1 MRTTIAA
8 AVGVAFAL
16 TVPAAAAAI
25 PPGGASP
32 DTPGTSASVSPGT
45 LAPGDRISF
54 TVGGFPRG
62 ETVNIKID
70 DGEFCA
76 EAAVHGA
83 CVVHAQKIRSDGTAS
98 GSFLIP
104 DDLAPGAHW
113 LRFLATEQILDAS
126 GNQQGVK
133 GYTRRGGAD
142 FTVVRAGAGTA
153 RTTAAAPRPSTAP
166 ATTAQPSTVAPAP
179 SATATGVAASP
190 TGSPASGVV
199 VTRSAGTGE
208 GGNVALWLILGAA
221 LVAAAG
227 GTVGH
232 LIRRRRPPSPG

>member
-8 AVGVAFAL
+8 AVGLAFAL
-16 TVPAAAAAI
+16 AVPAAAAAI
-25 PPGGASP
+25 PPGGASA
-32 DTPGTSASVSPGT
+32 DTPGTSASVSPRT
-45 LAPGDRISF
+45 LAAGDRISF

-98 GSFLIP
+98 GSFLVP
-104 DDLAPGAHW
+104 EDLAPGGHW
-113 LRFLATEQILDAS
+113 LRFLATEQILDAG

-142 FTVVRAGAGTA
+142 FTVVRAGGNAA

-166 ATTAQPSTVAPAP
+166 TSALPATPPSTVAPAP
-179 SATATGVAASP
+179 AGSASP
-190 TGSPASGVV
+190 TGAPASGVV

-208 GGNVALWLILGAA
+208 GGDVALWAILGAA
-221 LVAAAG
+221 LVTAAG

-232 LIRRRRPPSPG
+232 LIRRRRPPGPG